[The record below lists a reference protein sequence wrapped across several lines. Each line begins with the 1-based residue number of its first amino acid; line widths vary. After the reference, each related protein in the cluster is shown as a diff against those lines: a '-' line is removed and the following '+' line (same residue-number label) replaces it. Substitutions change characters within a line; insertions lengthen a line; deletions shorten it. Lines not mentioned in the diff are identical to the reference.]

1 MSVLQGWRLWP
12 WLKSVALFV
21 SLFLP
26 GRVPPALLALCL
38 LHMTFLLHV
47 FDRALSFS
55 MLILFEDFWCSPFFF
70 IFMSLWPVIRRGQMI
85 PLKQKFCLG
94 NYKAV
99 SECLRSIGWWTAL
112 SSSPKGRQISLHIL
126 HIFLSA

>member
-1 MSVLQGWRLWP
+1 M
-12 WLKSVALFV
+12 ALFV

-70 IFMSLWPVIRRGQMI
+70 HFHEPVTCD
-85 PLKQKFCLG
+85 KK
-94 NYKAV
+94 KANDT
-99 SECLRSIGWWTAL
+99 SETKVLPW
-112 SSSPKGRQISLHIL
+112 
-126 HIFLSA
+126 